1 MSVAMTGNLSLLSAS
16 PGYLKTMVSIQ
27 VERPSIAYTWSSA
40 RNTAIPA
47 LSVWSS
53 SMERW
58 TLCRRPDAS
67 RKTCCRCSCSS
78 DFSAIE
84 LQADVIGASSAELQG
99 AEASF
104 DVGSNGI
111 LVEDYEELLQNKA
124 EKIREQLNGT
134 CIFLIGMMGS
144 GKTTVGRVLSKSLG
158 YYFFD
163 SDELVEQAAGGTS
176 VAQIFE
182 ESDEE
187 GFRKAETEVLRQ
199 LSALG
204 RLVVATGGGAVIE
217 PHNWGYLRHGIVV
230 WLNVPLDALAKRVTA
245 VGTESRPLL
254 PPDAAQHQAFAH
266 LSKLLEQRGAAYGH
280 ADATVSIQVLAEELG
295 IVDYSEITPTMI
307 ALQVLEEIDRLLIEK
322 ERKMPKV
329 HY

>member
-84 LQADVIGASSAELQG
+84 LQADVVGASSAELQE

-104 DVGSNGI
+104 DVGRNGI

-163 SDELVEQAAGGTS
+163 RYFFCL
-176 VAQIFE
+176 
-182 ESDEE
+182 
-187 GFRKAETEVLRQ
+187 
-199 LSALG
+199 
-204 RLVVATGGGAVIE
+204 
-217 PHNWGYLRHGIVV
+217 
-230 WLNVPLDALAKRVTA
+230 
-245 VGTESRPLL
+245 
-254 PPDAAQHQAFAH
+254 
-266 LSKLLEQRGAAYGH
+266 
-280 ADATVSIQVLAEELG
+280 
-295 IVDYSEITPTMI
+295 
-307 ALQVLEEIDRLLIEK
+307 
-322 ERKMPKV
+322 
-329 HY
+329 